1 MNILKIFIITVH
13 IILGLIF
20 IFIINSPMNI
30 YYKVNTPETFWP
42 DYSVFRIVA
51 ETLSGIGIGLLSIV
65 GAIGFKKDKQLA
77 MYALPL
83 VFLLLVIKIV
93 FGVMS
98 AAPQGEDWGL
108 GGIALIFAFIL
119 FVIFVLESI
128 YMAMLGKK
136 KHSN

>member
-1 MNILKIFIITVH
+1 
-13 IILGLIF
+13 
-20 IFIINSPMNI
+20 MNI
-30 YYKVNTPETFWP
+30 YYKVSTPETFWP

-65 GAIGFKKDKQLA
+65 GAIGFKKDKQWA